1 MSKMTDE
8 KQQTAIDVLRSSNN
22 NIALSMKDAVESAVK
37 RASEFID
44 GAEDIT
50 EVLNGIKVIESAG
63 KIVGLTPKET
73 QTNIQINA
81 INGFDFIPIDEA
93 DIIQLQ
99 MEESFEE
106 D

>member
-1 MSKMTDE
+1 MTDE
-8 KQQTAIDVLRSSNN
+8 QQTAIDTLRSSNN
-22 NIALSMKDAVESAVK
+22 SIALSMKSAVESAVAK
-37 RASEFID
+37 ANDFINE
-44 GAEDIT
+44 AQDIGD
-50 EVLNGIKVIESAG
+50 VLNGIKVIESAG

-106 D
+106 EI

>member
-1 MSKMTDE
+1 MTDE

-99 MEESFEE
+99 MEDSFEE